1 VDSPFQKTAS
11 SLMAAS
17 LASGHARAWIRSVF
31 RHLFSS
37 DKVRAAISLVGDW
50 AKFINRKT
58 ET

>member
-1 VDSPFQKTAS
+1 
-11 SLMAAS
+11 
-17 LASGHARAWIRSVF
+17 VF